1 MVKGGLI
8 QCSVS
13 ESSEKPIEV
22 IKKSMIDKHIAL
34 IEEAGKKAYRYFAFR
49 KYSSDRLLRR
59 AKNKMVCNGRK
70 NSRRT
75 DGKTDAGVHEKDTQ
89 W

>member
-1 MVKGGLI
+1 MPRMVKGGLI

-34 IEEAGKKAYRYFAFR
+34 IEEAGKKGYRYFAFR
-49 KYSSDRLLRR
+49 KYSSGRIFAPSKRQNGMQWSKKFPTDRR
-59 AKNKMVCNGRK
+59 
-70 NSRRT
+70 
-75 DGKTDAGVHEKDTQ
+75 
-89 W
+89 